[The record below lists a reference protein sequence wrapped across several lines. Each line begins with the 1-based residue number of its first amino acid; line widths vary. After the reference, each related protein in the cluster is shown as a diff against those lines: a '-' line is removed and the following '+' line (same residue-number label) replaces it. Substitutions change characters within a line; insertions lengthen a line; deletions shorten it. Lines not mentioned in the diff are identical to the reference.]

1 MTIGWYPGHMNKAR
15 KDIMKLLLQVDL
27 VIELV
32 DARLPYSSENPL
44 LNSLIGET
52 ARLKVLNKTDL
63 ADPATTHLWLEFY
76 KQNHITPYALDKTQ
90 PKSIKML
97 LKTARKISGKKPD
110 QLLRIMI
117 VGIPNVGKSTFLNIL
132 LDRKVAKV
140 GNEPAVTKTT
150 NEINLDDSIKLIDTP
165 GVLWPKIE
173 DQQSAYRLAITG
185 AIKNTAIEFEDVAL
199 FALDFLREEY
209 PEHLKNRY
217 QLPDIYLEAAQ
228 LLEAIGKNRGCLRK
242 GGVDYHK
249 ASELL
254 LNDIR
259 NGALGKISLEKP
271 ELIPGH
277 KPSTH

>member
-15 KDIMKLLLQVDL
+15 KDIMKLLQQVDL

-44 LNSLIGET
+44 LNSLINET

-63 ADPATTHLWLEFY
+63 ADPATTKLWLDFY
-76 KQNHITPYALDKTQ
+76 KQKNITPYALDKNHAEA
-90 PKSIKML
+90 IKKL
-97 LKTARKISGKKPD
+97 LKTARLVSGKKPD
-110 QLLRIMI
+110 QILRIMI

-132 LDRKVAKV
+132 SDRKAAKV
-140 GNEPAVTKTT
+140 GNEPAVTKFTS
-150 NEINLDDSIKLIDTP
+150 EISLDDSIKLIDTP

-173 DQQSAYRLAITG
+173 DQQSAYRLAVTG
-185 AIKNTAIEFEDVAL
+185 AIKNTAIEFEDIAL
-199 FALDFLREEY
+199 FAIDFLRKDY
-209 PEHLKNRY
+209 PEQLAERY
-217 QLPDIYLEAAQ
+217 QLPDVSLEASQ
-228 LLEAIGKNRGCLRK
+228 LLEAIGKKRGCLRK

-249 ASELL
+249 ASEVL

-271 ELIPGH
+271 EQAALE
-277 KPSTH
+277 

>member
-15 KDIMKLLLQVDL
+15 KDIIKLLQRVDL

-44 LNSLIGET
+44 LNSLINET
-52 ARLKVLNKTDL
+52 ARLKILNKTDL
-63 ADPATTHLWLEFY
+63 ADPVVTNLWLEFY
-76 KQNHITPYALDKTQ
+76 KQKNITPYALDRTQ
-90 PKSIKML
+90 PEAIKKL
-97 LKTARKISGKKPD
+97 LKTARAVSGKKAD
-110 QLLRIMI
+110 KVLRIMI

-140 GNEPAVTKTT
+140 GNEPAVTKSLS
-150 NEINLDDSIKLIDTP
+150 EINLGDSIKLIDTP

-173 DQQSAYRLAITG
+173 DQQSAYRLAVTG

-199 FALDFLREEY
+199 FALDFLRKDY
-209 PEHLKNRY
+209 PEQLADRY
-217 QLPDIYLEAAQ
+217 QLLDTSLEASQ
-228 LLEAIGKNRGCLRK
+228 LLEAIAKNRGCLRK

-249 ASELL
+249 ASEVL

-259 NGALGKISLEKP
+259 NGALGRVSLEKP
-271 ELIPGH
+271 EL
-277 KPSTH
+277 TL

>member
-52 ARLKVLNKTDL
+52 PRLKILNKTDL
-63 ADPATTHLWLEFY
+63 ADPATTKLWLEFY
-76 KQNHITPYALDKTQ
+76 KQKNITPYALDKTQ
-90 PKSIKML
+90 PETIKKL
-97 LKTARKISGKKPD
+97 LKTARKISGKKSN
-110 QLLRIMI
+110 QVLRIMI

-140 GNEPAVTKTT
+140 GNEPAVTKGTS
-150 NEINLDDSIKLIDTP
+150 EIILDDSIKLIDTP

-173 DQQSAYRLAITG
+173 DQNSAYRLAITG
-185 AIKNTAIEFEDVAL
+185 AIKNTAIEFEDIAL
-199 FALDFLREEY
+199 FALGFLREEY
-209 PEHLKNRY
+209 PENLKNRY
-217 QLPDIYLEAAQ
+217 QLPEINMDAGL
-228 LLEAIGKNRGCLRK
+228 LLEAIGRKRGCLRK

-249 ASELL
+249 ASEALL
-254 LNDIR
+254 HDIR
-259 NGALGKISLEKP
+259 NGALGRISLEKP
-271 ELIPGH
+271 ESIPAC
-277 KPSTH
+277 

>member
-97 LKTARKISGKKPD
+97 LKTAKKISGKKPD

-140 GNEPAVTKTT
+140 GNEPAVTKAA
-150 NEINLDDSIKLIDTP
+150 NEINLGDSIKLIDTP

-199 FALDFLREEY
+199 FALDFLREDY
-209 PEHLKNRY
+209 PEHLVNRY
-217 QLPDIYLEAAQ
+217 QLPDISLEAVQ

-259 NGALGKISLEKP
+259 NGALGKISLETP
-271 ELIPGH
+271 EQIPDSKH
-277 KPSTH
+277 

>member
-15 KDIMKLLLQVDL
+15 KDIMKLLQRVDL

-44 LNSLIGET
+44 LNLLIKET

-63 ADPATTHLWLEFY
+63 ADPSTTKLWLEFY
-76 KQNHITPYALDKTQ
+76 QQKNITPYALDKNQ
-90 PKSIKML
+90 PGAIKKL
-97 LKTARKISGKKPD
+97 LKAARLVSGKNTDKI
-110 QLLRIMI
+110 LRIMI

-132 LDRKVAKV
+132 SDKKAAKV
-140 GNEPAVTKTT
+140 GNEPAVTKTAS
-150 NEINLDDSIKLIDTP
+150 EINLDDSIKLIDTP

-173 DQQSAYRLAITG
+173 DQQSAYRLAVTG
-185 AIKNTAIEFEDVAL
+185 AIKNTAIEFEDIAL
-199 FALDFLREEY
+199 FALDFLWETY
-209 PEHLKNRY
+209 PQNLVDRY
-217 QLPDIYLEAAQ
+217 QLADTALDATE
-228 LLEAIGKNRGCLRK
+228 LLEAIGKKRGCLRK

-249 ASELL
+249 ASEML

-271 ELIPGH
+271 EFTVQ
-277 KPSTH
+277 S

>member
-15 KDIMKLLLQVDL
+15 KDIMKLLQQVDL

-44 LNSLIGET
+44 LNSLINET
-52 ARLKVLNKTDL
+52 ARLKILNKTDL
-63 ADPATTHLWLEFY
+63 ADPATTKLWLEFY
-76 KQNHITPYALDKTQ
+76 KQKDITPYALDRTQ
-90 PKSIKML
+90 PEAIKKL
-97 LKTARKISGKKPD
+97 LKIARKVSGKKSD
-110 QLLRIMI
+110 QILRIMI

-140 GNEPAVTKTT
+140 GNEPAVTKAA
-150 NEINLDDSIKLIDTP
+150 NEIILDDSIKLIDTP

-173 DQQSAYRLAITG
+173 DQQSAYRLAVTG

-199 FALDFLREEY
+199 FALDFLREDY
-209 PEHLKNRY
+209 PEYIAKRY
-217 QLPDIYLEAAQ
+217 QIPDPSLEASQ
-228 LLEAIGKNRGCLRK
+228 LLELIGRNRGCLRK

-249 ASELL
+249 ASEVL

-271 ELIPGH
+271 ESIP
-277 KPSTH
+277 KI